1 MIVSIAIIAL
11 FGVLLIILET
21 FVPGGIAGSLGVLAI
36 LTSVGLVLILPEFAA
51 WTPLQRG
58 GLAFGIITGSVILS
72 LIWLRC
78 FAVKF
83 GYRAFTL
90 EAEIT
95 TPTPQSLPQ
104 PEQTGIAISELRPL
118 GRAEIAGQR
127 HDVRCEDGFAA
138 AGARL
143 IVTGHEPG
151 NLIVRLQA

>member
-21 FVPGGIAGSLGVLAI
+21 FVPGGISGSLGVLAI
-36 LTSVGLVLILPEFAA
+36 LTSVGLVLMLPEFAA

-58 GLAFGIITGSVILS
+58 GLAFGIITSSVILS

-90 EAEIT
+90 EAEIA
-95 TPTPQSLPQ
+95 TPSPQSLPQ

-138 AGARL
+138 AGAHL

>member
-1 MIVSIAIIAL
+1 MIVTIAVIAF

-21 FVPGGIAGSLGVLAI
+21 FVPGGVAGTLGVLTI
-36 LTSVGLVLILPEFAA
+36 LTSVGLVLILPEFAT

-58 GLAFGIITGSVILS
+58 GLAFGVIAGSVILS

-90 EAEIT
+90 ETEVA
-95 TPTPQSLPQ
+95 TPNPESLPQ

-118 GRAEIAGQR
+118 GRVEIAGQR

-138 AGARL
+138 AGTRI

>member
-1 MIVSIAIIAL
+1 MIVTIAVIAF

-21 FVPGGIAGSLGVLAI
+21 FVPGGVAGTLGVLTI
-36 LTSVGLVLILPEFAA
+36 LTSVGLVLLLPEFAA
-51 WTPLQRG
+51 WTPMQRG
-58 GLAFGIITGSVILS
+58 GLAFGVIAGSVTLS

-83 GYRAFTL
+83 GYHAFTL
-90 EAEIT
+90 EAEIA
-95 TPTPQSLPQ
+95 TPNPNSLPQ

-138 AGARL
+138 AGAHL

-151 NLIVRLQA
+151 NLIVRLQS